1 MKARGG
7 LLPETRALLHR
18 HGLRPQRSRGQ
29 HFLVDAGVRDRI
41 VAAADIQPG
50 ETIVEIGPG
59 TGVLT
64 EGLLAAGACVLAVEV
79 DRGLARALRERFAGR
94 VDLTVAEADAL
105 QFDFAG
111 GLAARPTAG
120 ARVVA
125 NIPYNI
131 TSPLVLR
138 LLALPGL
145 FAALVLMVQREVA
158 ERLCASPG
166 QKAYGA
172 FSVACQYR
180 ARVSTLM
187 VIPPTAF
194 HPPPEVESA
203 LVRFDPWDRPP
214 VACADSDRL
223 FRVVRAAFGQRR
235 KTLRNALER
244 GGWAAGTVQEACARE
259 GIDGGR
265 RGETL
270 SLAEFA
276 RLSDALGG
284 EAPGLC
290 SGDEEGRA

>member
-1 MKARGG
+1 
-7 LLPETRALLHR
+7 
-18 HGLRPQRSRGQ
+18 
-29 HFLVDAGVRDRI
+29 
-41 VAAADIQPG
+41 
-50 ETIVEIGPG
+50 
-59 TGVLT
+59 
-64 EGLLAAGACVLAVEV
+64 LLAAGACVLAVEV
-79 DRGLARALRERFAGR
+79 DRGLAGALRERFAGR
-94 VDLTVAEADAL
+94 VDLIVAEADAL
-105 QFDFAG
+105 RFDYAAA
-111 GLAARPTAG
+111 LSARPTAG

-131 TSPLVLR
+131 TSPLILR
-138 LLALPGL
+138 LLDLPGL

-158 ERLCASPG
+158 ERLCAPPG

-180 ARVSTLM
+180 ARVSILM
-187 VIPPTAF
+187 TIPPTAF
-194 HPPPEVESA
+194 HPPPDVESA
-203 LVRFDPWDRPP
+203 LIRLDPWSRPP
-214 VACADSDRL
+214 VACADSGRL

-244 GGWAAGTVQEACARE
+244 GGWAAAAVQEACARE

-284 EAPGLC
+284 QAPGLC
-290 SGDEEGRA
+290 LGDGEGCA